1 MCSREIAE
9 LTGKEHK
16 NVLADIRKMFTE
28 LNFQPSELTG
38 GVTSTLRG
46 ASFPASISP
55 SARPRSSSPVTRS
68 PSALASSTAGWNCR
82 KQLQF
87 AVQGSKS
94 VPECA
99 SNFGETSAQV
109 EMPWGDMGI
118 LDFQETPYIHPQN
131 RQTYR
136 SFEMDRNGFTL
147 LLIGFTGKNRITPAI
162 RKHAVLDRDPT
173 AGRLPAS

>member
-1 MCSREIAE
+1 MNYGGSYIDPTGREPPCFNLPKRETTILVSGYSVA
-9 LTGKEHK
+9 
-16 NVLADIRKMFTE
+16 
-28 LNFQPSELTG
+28 
-38 GVTSTLRG
+38 
-46 ASFPASISP
+46 
-55 SARPRSSSPVTRS
+55 
-68 PSALASSTAGWNCR
+68 SALASSTAGWNCR
-82 KQLQF
+82 KQLQY

-109 EMPWGDMGI
+109 EMPSGDMGI

-147 LLIGFTGKNRITPAI
+147 LLIGFTGNNRITPAI